1 MSFAKRFA
9 TLGLLGVAWAVACSA
24 ETWGAHPNAFKPN
37 DEFIVA
43 SRSAPLMRGDSTLA
57 TLRQGQR
64 LRVLKIE
71 GLWVGTVVTQN
82 GRNVGGWVW
91 AGQAATP
98 QQYSAMRRSA
108 ARRYSFAPTP
118 SYTYG
123 GGYNYRSGSLENYG
137 TEGVLPNQESP
148 NRLRMGDTPYGR
160 SYWRA
165 DRKIMGY

>member
-1 MSFAKRFA
+1 MSIAKRFA
-9 TLGLLGVAWAVACSA
+9 VLGLLGVAWAAACASESSA
-24 ETWGAHPNAFKPN
+24 ARPNSFKPN
-37 DEFIVA
+37 DEFIVSA
-43 SRSAPLMRGDSTLA
+43 RSAPLMRGHSTLA
-57 TLRQGQR
+57 TLKQGQR
-64 LRVLKIE
+64 LRVLQVE
-71 GLWVGTVVTQN
+71 GPWVGTAVTQN
-82 GRNVGGWVW
+82 GNKVGGWVW

-118 SYTYG
+118 SYSYG

-137 TEGVLPNQESP
+137 TRGVLPNQESP
-148 NRLRMGDTPYGR
+148 NRLRMGDTSYGR